1 VAGLPN
7 GGGAKLIVVEALKPA
22 PIVDGRLKG
31 AGRASGA
38 TGYLIRGRPVFVWF
52 GQVESRGGE
61 MPEERTHDDRLKAQL
76 HSASGRTSKLIRD
89 RERIEAVVEVPEA
102 GTLVLS
108 VDAGGAYSLRRY
120 REKSDDPSAEDV
132 LAFGVMG
139 EE

>member
-1 VAGLPN
+1 
-7 GGGAKLIVVEALKPA
+7 
-22 PIVDGRLKG
+22 
-31 AGRASGA
+31 
-38 TGYLIRGRPVFVWF
+38 
-52 GQVESRGGE
+52 
-61 MPEERTHDDRLKAQL
+61 MPKQRTHHDRLKAQL
-76 HSASGRTSKLIRD
+76 YSASGRRSKLIRD

-108 VDAGGAYSLRRY
+108 VDAGGAYSLRRC